1 MKIKVVFDT
10 NVLISFFIGGKLLDL
25 TKMVRLKGIEI
36 LSNEHLLREL
46 ENVLSRPKFKKYLSL
61 PVYEYTS
68 FFRMI
73 CTEITTTE
81 IFSECRDPKDNFLFD
96 IAEQGNACYIV
107 SGDNDVLSVNNP
119 KFRTITLGD
128 FLNIVENI
136 N

>member
-1 MKIKVVFDT
+1 
-10 NVLISFFIGGKLLDL
+10 
-25 TKMVRLKGIEI
+25 
-36 LSNEHLLREL
+36 
-46 ENVLSRPKFKKYLSL
+46 
-61 PVYEYTS
+61 
-68 FFRMI
+68 MI